1 MVPRLPG
8 FPQFLVI
15 VLDLIPQLAIFS
27 PQVGDLSIEPINLSF
42 AVLLLLNHFLLEL
55 SYLLPK
61 RLNLVFVTLAR
72 VVRKCHIL
80 LSLLKLPLL
89 SPHFVHLLF
98 P

>member
-61 RLNLVFVTLAR
+61 RLNLVFVSLA
-72 VVRKCHIL
+72 
-80 LSLLKLPLL
+80 
-89 SPHFVHLLF
+89 
-98 P
+98 